1 MGVGLGFALG
11 AQRARRVR
19 VGDVPRLGQG
29 AGQPKTPQGRG
40 REGRLGSVRVHTY
53 ARITNNISN
62 ACRRTALEEAPS
74 WEVCGSA
81 TSFRG
86 HGS

>member
-62 ACRRTALEEAPS
+62 ACQKNGAISLPEL
-74 WEVCGSA
+74 
-81 TSFRG
+81 
-86 HGS
+86 